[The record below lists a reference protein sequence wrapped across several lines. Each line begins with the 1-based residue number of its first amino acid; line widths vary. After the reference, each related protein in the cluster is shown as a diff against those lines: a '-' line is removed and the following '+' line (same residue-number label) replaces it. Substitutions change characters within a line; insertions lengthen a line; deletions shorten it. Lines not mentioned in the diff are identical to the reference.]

1 MLKQLFKKYFS
12 ENQLVRRTTGLLS
25 IDILQKASNFL
36 LLPFFLRF
44 MSQEEYGLY
53 GYLVAIVTVLSSHLI
68 FSLHHAQ
75 GKLYYEYSGE
85 RRGRLLFTASS
96 MTGLVLLVVLVP
108 LYVFGFDDELIKLMI
123 RNEFDYDKYRWL
135 ILPAIF
141 YAAFSML
148 LNNFMLISE
157 RIKLFQAYNSVR
169 LLLVNPGSLVLLW
182 LITYDSVWVRFT
194 WSYGWE
200 LLLLILFG
208 IPYLKQMSFS
218 WDKEIAQRLKDICSP
233 FIVGSI
239 ASLLFQLSDR
249 FVLDKYRGL
258 SDMGTYNLAIT
269 IASVIYMLNTSV
281 VNAYLPSFFK
291 EQNLKVN
298 YQKTTRVAFR
308 LFLAYL
314 GLGFLL
320 FSLTWAL
327 LYFNIINN
335 SYYDVLKLLPILI
348 IAQIAQSLILMY
360 GYFFLFIE
368 RTRFGVKITVVG
380 SVMSL
385 ILYIA
390 TVPAF
395 GYYGIA
401 FSMLITAV
409 SMLLANV
416 WYAQKFILNHHE
428 YKRQN

>member
-75 GKLYYEYSGE
+75 GKLYYEYTGE
-85 RRGRLLFTASS
+85 KRGQLLFTASS
-96 MTGLVLLVVLVP
+96 MTGFVLLIVMVP
-108 LYVFGFDDELIKLMI
+108 LYLFGYDDELIRLMI
-123 RNEFDYDKYRWL
+123 RNEFDYNKYRWL

-157 RIKLFQAYNSVR
+157 RIKLFQAYNTVR
-169 LLLVNPGSLVLLW
+169 LFVVNPGSLVLLW
-182 LITYDSVWVRFT
+182 LVTYDAVWVRFT

-200 LLLLILFG
+200 VLLVVLFG
-208 IPYLKQMSFS
+208 IPYFKQMSIS
-218 WDKEIAQRLKDICSP
+218 WNKEIAGRLKDICSP
-233 FIVGSI
+233 FIIGSI

-291 EQNLKVN
+291 EQNFKVN
-298 YQKTTRVAFR
+298 YKKTTRVAWR
-308 LFLAYL
+308 LFLIYL

-320 FSLTWAL
+320 FTLTWL
-327 LYFNIINN
+327 LLHYEIINQ
-335 SYYDVLKLLPILI
+335 SYSDVLRLLPILI

-360 GYFFLFIE
+360 GYFFLFVE
-368 RTRFGVKITVVG
+368 RTKFGVKVTVAG
-380 SVMSL
+380 SILSL
-385 ILYIA
+385 MLYIA
-390 TVPAF
+390 TVPSM

-401 FSMLITAV
+401 FSMLIAAV

-416 WYAQKFILNHHE
+416 WYAKKFILNHHE
-428 YKRQN
+428 FKREN